1 MVVKWLSETAYYLQG
16 NKKNHYSGKSS
27 NILTAVLIFKINIT
41 SERQMAIRYPQI

>member
-1 MVVKWLSETAYYLQG
+1 MALRDCLLLARE